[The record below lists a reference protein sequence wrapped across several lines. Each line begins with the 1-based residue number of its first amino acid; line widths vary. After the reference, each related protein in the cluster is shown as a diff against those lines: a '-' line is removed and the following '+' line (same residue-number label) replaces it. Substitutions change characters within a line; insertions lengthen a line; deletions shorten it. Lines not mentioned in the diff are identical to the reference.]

1 MIEAGGDAWL
11 RPEGPNGRWRKVRVT
26 GHHAVDGRHEA
37 VIALEAYGLTWH
49 ARCPVERLEVRD
61 D

>member
-1 MIEAGGDAWL
+1 MIRAGACAWL
-11 RPEGPNGRWRKVRVT
+11 KTGDDRRKWRKVRVT
-26 GHHAVDGRHEA
+26 GHHAMDGRHEA

-49 ARCPVERLEVRD
+49 ARCPAERLETRD